1 MSRLKNTKLRL
12 NKQCHEYISWSE
24 LTKTTK
30 LTHGSP
36 ERLAVEDFRRGR
48 KNSELLVKVE
58 REEEEDELF
67 LLVDEVAG
75 GHFRSRPAG
84 LNGLKVG

>member
-1 MSRLKNTKLRL
+1 M
-12 NKQCHEYISWSE
+12 
-24 LTKTTK
+24 
-30 LTHGSP
+30 
-36 ERLAVEDFRRGR
+36 EDFRRGR

-58 REEEEDELF
+58 REEEEEELV